1 MPNEPKVA
9 NRNDDDDDDDD
20 DESFAILGANC
31 LYISYSGLPAPPPK
45 KKSEGWAPIIVSAAR
60 ASENPIVI
68 RHDESAC
75 FQMASRR
82 LSRFCTARQIQRQTH
97 RPRYVDMCNNM
108 PRLHMA
114 MRFKNVF
121 QNVGLRNLCWAVRKL
136 MKGRKYLTINHKTIL
151 SLTSDQLTQVTYN
164 VLRFLF
170 GISRAIFKE
179 SNNKN
184 NQSISVF
191 V

>member
-1 MPNEPKVA
+1 LPNEPKVA
-9 NRNDDDDDDDD
+9 NRNDDDDDD

-45 KKSEGWAPIIVSAAR
+45 KSEGWAPIIVSAAR
-60 ASENPIVI
+60 ALRTLVI

-136 MKGRKYLTINHKTIL
+136 MKGRKYLTINRKTIL